1 MMQQEATPIL
11 NVSHLSKTFPIK
23 RNIAEIVR
31 KKEQKYVRAVED
43 VTFSIRKGETLGLV
57 GESGC
62 GKSTLSKTLIRLYKP
77 DDGKIM
83 FDQYGDLAL
92 KEGAALTK
100 ARRDIQM
107 VYQDPY
113 SSLNPKMTIR
123 QMFYEILSVHHI
135 CPKEEFEK
143 KTIEILDM
151 VGMPS
156 YALDRYP
163 SAFSGGQRQ
172 RIGIARALI
181 LNPALLIADEPVSAL
196 DVSIQAQIINLLMDL
211 KAKLNLT
218 MLFIS
223 HDLRVVQ
230 YLSDRVMVMYLG
242 RVVEMG
248 SAEELFQHPAH
259 PYTQILIQAA
269 PVIDTKNKERE
280 YEIRGETP
288 SPIDIPKGCAFHP
301 RCPFATEKC
310 RTAEP
315 VMTEDANGRM
325 VKCHYPLVDGFSM
338 KAVQIP

>member
-23 RNIAEIVR
+23 RNIAEIAR

-196 DVSIQAQIINLLMDL
+196 DMSIQAQIINLLMDL

-248 SAEELFQHPAH
+248 SSEELFQHPAH

-269 PVIDTKNKERE
+269 PVIDTKHKERE

>member
-143 KTIEILDM
+143 KTIEILDI

-196 DVSIQAQIINLLMDL
+196 DMSIQAQIINLLMDL

>member
-92 KEGAALTK
+92 KEGVALTK

-196 DVSIQAQIINLLMDL
+196 DMSIQAQIINLLMDL

>member
-83 FDQYGDLAL
+83 FEQYGDLAL
-92 KEGAALTK
+92 KEGTALTK

-172 RIGIARALI
+172 RIGIARALV

-196 DVSIQAQIINLLMDL
+196 DMSIQAQIINLLMDL

-269 PVIDTKNKERE
+269 PVIDTKHKERE

-315 VMTEDANGRM
+315 VMTEDANDRM

>member
-23 RNIAEIVR
+23 RNIAEIAR

-83 FDQYGDLAL
+83 FEQYGDLAL
-92 KEGAALTK
+92 KEGTALTK

-196 DVSIQAQIINLLMDL
+196 DMSIQAQIINLLMDL

-259 PYTQILIQAA
+259 PYTQILIHAA
-269 PVIDTKNKERE
+269 PVIDTKHKERE

>member
-23 RNIAEIVR
+23 RNIAEIAR

-113 SSLNPKMTIR
+113 SSLNLKMTIR

-196 DVSIQAQIINLLMDL
+196 DMSIQAQIINLLMDL

-269 PVIDTKNKERE
+269 PVIDTKHKERK

>member
-77 DDGKIM
+77 DDGKMM
-83 FDQYGDLAL
+83 FEQYGDLAL
-92 KEGAALTK
+92 KEGTALTK

-156 YALDRYP
+156 
-163 SAFSGGQRQ
+163 
-172 RIGIARALI
+172 
-181 LNPALLIADEPVSAL
+181 
-196 DVSIQAQIINLLMDL
+196 
-211 KAKLNLT
+211 
-218 MLFIS
+218 
-223 HDLRVVQ
+223 
-230 YLSDRVMVMYLG
+230 
-242 RVVEMG
+242 
-248 SAEELFQHPAH
+248 
-259 PYTQILIQAA
+259 
-269 PVIDTKNKERE
+269 
-280 YEIRGETP
+280 
-288 SPIDIPKGCAFHP
+288 
-301 RCPFATEKC
+301 
-310 RTAEP
+310 
-315 VMTEDANGRM
+315 
-325 VKCHYPLVDGFSM
+325 
-338 KAVQIP
+338 

>member
-23 RNIAEIVR
+23 RNIAEIAR

-92 KEGAALTK
+92 KEGTALTK

-196 DVSIQAQIINLLMDL
+196 DMSIQAQIINLLMDL

-269 PVIDTKNKERE
+269 PVIDIKHKERE

>member
-1 MMQQEATPIL
+1 MMQQEATAIL

-83 FDQYGDLAL
+83 FEQYGDLAL
-92 KEGAALTK
+92 KEGTALTK

-123 QMFYEILSVHHI
+123 QIFYEILSVHHI

-172 RIGIARALI
+172 RIGIARALVW
-181 LNPALLIADEPVSAL
+181 NPALLIADDPVSAL
-196 DVSIQAQIINLLMDL
+196 DMSIQAQIINLLMDL

-269 PVIDTKNKERE
+269 PVIDTKHKEQE

>member
-23 RNIAEIVR
+23 RNIAEIAR

-83 FDQYGDLAL
+83 FEQYGDLAL
-92 KEGAALTK
+92 KEGTALTK

-196 DVSIQAQIINLLMDL
+196 DMSIQAQIINLLMDL

-269 PVIDTKNKERE
+269 PVIDTKHKERE

>member
-23 RNIAEIVR
+23 RNIAEIAR

-83 FDQYGDLAL
+83 FEQYGDLAL
-92 KEGAALTK
+92 KEGTALTK

-172 RIGIARALI
+172 RIGIARALV

-196 DVSIQAQIINLLMDL
+196 DMSIQAQIINLLMDL

-269 PVIDTKNKERE
+269 PVIDTKHKERE